1 MSTTS
6 KSQGK
11 ATYVASRP
19 DEEWLLSI
27 QTKLYRQS
35 WEKTPN
41 FAVKSMESPVHNE
54 RCTPGSGTG
63 AS

>member
-35 WEKTPN
+35 WETPN
-41 FAVKSMESPVHNE
+41 LAVKSMESPVPIE
-54 RCTPGSGTG
+54 SGTPGLGTG